1 MKYIGIVAGAKPEQ
15 ATALKAALI
24 AKDPLVKVVIE
35 ETAMRQDAPDERVKL
50 ADRKIELFN
59 AVEALAAKGVR
70 IAAFTCA
77 CPANSLCTTMQR
89 PAAVVKPVFCSPT
102 FQRGSPIRRF
112 VV

>member
-77 CPANSLCTTMQR
+77 CPHAWFDELAAEVSI
-89 PAAVVKPVFCSPT
+89 AVVGACGAKGEPLPVEDYA
-102 FQRGSPIRRF
+102 
-112 VV
+112 

>member
-50 ADRKIELFN
+50 ADRKIEL
-59 AVEALAAKGVR
+59 
-70 IAAFTCA
+70 
-77 CPANSLCTTMQR
+77 
-89 PAAVVKPVFCSPT
+89 
-102 FQRGSPIRRF
+102 
-112 VV
+112 